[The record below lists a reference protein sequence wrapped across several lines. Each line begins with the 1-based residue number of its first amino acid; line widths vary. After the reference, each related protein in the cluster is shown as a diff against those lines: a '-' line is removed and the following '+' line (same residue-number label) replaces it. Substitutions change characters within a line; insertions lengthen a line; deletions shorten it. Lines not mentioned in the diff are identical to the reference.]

1 MNRRYYMALL
11 PWLCFAI
18 VDRYYGGLGPDWAAG
33 AALVT
38 VAFVALITRARPR
51 LAALDA
57 VAVVLFAA
65 VAGLA
70 HTLPAAVTA
79 YSRAAVV
86 AVLAAALAISL
97 LGRPLTTVYLREA
110 LPPAR
115 WADPAIARLNRR
127 LTAKWAAVA
136 TLTAVSLAAGIA
148 LGGRDAATVFNWMV
162 PLLAVVAG
170 AVTGPTGP
178 DTAGED
184 NRQTLA
190 LLDGLVG
197 SGPAGGSWASRPHL
211 RAVPPPD
218 PGQRQAG

>member
-1 MNRRYYMALL
+1 MNRRFYMALL

-18 VDRYYGGLGPDWAAG
+18 VDRYYGGLGPEWAAV

-38 VAFVALITRARPR
+38 VAVVALITRARPR
-51 LAALDA
+51 LAALDL

-65 VAGLA
+65 VAGLS
-70 HTLPAAVTA
+70 HLLPAAVTA
-79 YSRAAVV
+79 YNRAVVV

-97 LGRPLTTVYLREA
+97 LGRPLTTVYLQEA

-115 WADPAIARLNRR
+115 WADPVIDRLNRR
-127 LTAKWAAVA
+127 LTAKWALVGMLSAA
-136 TLTAVSLAAGIA
+136 SLTAGIA
-148 LGGRDAATVFNWMV
+148 LGGRDAATVLDWLV

-170 AVTGPTGP
+170 AVSGPSGP

-190 LLDGLVG
+190 LFDGLVG
-197 SGPAGGSWASRPHL
+197 SGPAGGAKAPAPHL
-211 RAVPPPD
+211 RALPD
-218 PGQRQAG
+218 PDPDQRQAG